1 MAKPYNAAWN
11 FLHKQIGHVITNWD
25 WKELGG
31 GTGTY
36 VHNHIPML
44 NTRVVLST
52 NPQIVDKALH
62 ETNKQKGEIQVSMSH
77 MKSTLYT
84 LPHTSTIL
92 QVKQIQALIQHQ
104 KELSPNAHI

>member
-11 FLHKQIGHVITNWD
+11 LLRKQIGHVITNWD

>member
-62 ETNKQKGEIQVSMSH
+62 ETNKQRGEIQVSMSH

-84 LPHTSTIL
+84 WPNTSTIL

>member
-11 FLHKQIGHVITNWD
+11 FLCKQIGHVITNWD
-25 WKELGG
+25 WKELEG

>member
-1 MAKPYNAAWN
+1 MAKPYNAARN
-11 FLHKQIGHVITNWD
+11 FLRKQIGHVITNWD

-62 ETNKQKGEIQVSMSH
+62 ENNKQKGEIQVSMSH

-84 LPHTSTIL
+84 LPSTSTIL